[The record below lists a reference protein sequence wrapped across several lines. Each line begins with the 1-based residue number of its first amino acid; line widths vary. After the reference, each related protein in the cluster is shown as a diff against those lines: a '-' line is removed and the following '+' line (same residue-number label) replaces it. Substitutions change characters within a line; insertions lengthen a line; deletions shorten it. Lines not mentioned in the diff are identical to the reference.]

1 MLSKFQIH
9 TLIIFL
15 LHCISVHSQEIKTD
29 ELETIVIEANQ
40 REQLIPVQKLSGK
53 DLERLNS
60 HSVADALRYFSG
72 IKIKDY
78 GGIGGLKTVDV
89 RNMGTHH
96 VGVMYNG
103 MQIGNAQNGIV
114 DLGKFSLDDVES
126 ITLYNGERNT
136 IFQSAKEFASASNI
150 YINAKKPHFDKE
162 KKNNA
167 TIRFKTASIQLFNPS
182 FRVEKQLTPN
192 IRTSLSSEYIKSNG
206 RYKFRQKKHNLDGSV
221 AYDTTA
227 YRTNSDIEA
236 WRIENG
242 WFGETPKG
250 KWEANL
256 YFYNSERGLPE
267 AFIKKSQETMETEQ
281 KLERLWDKNFFAQSS
296 WTHSPFDKYQ
306 FQIKGKFAYDYTR
319 YLARNTVVFDDEL
332 VTQNLQADNS
342 FFQQDY
348 YLSIAHHYDI
358 TTNWDVAVATDLQ
371 YNKLNASRKGIQTP
385 FSYPERLSF
394 LTSIASSVN
403 FGKFKAQAHLLGT
416 FTQEN
421 VKNNQKAPD
430 RSLFTP
436 SLVISYSPFYQK
448 KFTIHS
454 FYKNTYRLPTF
465 NDLYYT
471 NLGDANL
478 KPESTNQ
485 INLGFQYQTQ
495 TEHTWLNTWKIK
507 VESYYAKVENKIIAT
522 PTSSMF
528 RWMMTNLGKVE
539 NYGLETNFSTQS
551 KLGKLFLNTNFSY
564 EYTLASDL
572 STTSSGKTTSYGDQI
587 PYTPWHS
594 GSAIASL
601 DYEKWSL
608 NYSFI
613 YVGKR
618 YNGNK
623 NNIKRNEIQP
633 WYTHDLS
640 INRTINWKKHTLKV
654 SIEANN
660 LLNQYYD
667 VVTNFPMPGRNFRFI
682 LSIEL

>member
-1 MLSKFQIH
+1 MLSKH
-9 TLIIFL
+9 SLYL
-15 LHCISVHSQEIKTD
+15 LFTYLLYSFNIYSQDIKSN
-29 ELETIVIEANQ
+29 ELETIVIEANHQ
-40 REQLIPVQKLSGK
+40 KELIPIQKLSGK
-53 DLERLNS
+53 DLERLNAQ
-60 HSVADALRYFSG
+60 SVADALRYFSG
-72 IKIKDY
+72 VKIKDY

-103 MQIGNAQNGIV
+103 IQIGNAQNGVV
-114 DLGKFSLDDVES
+114 DLGKFSLDDVEAV
-126 ITLYNGERNT
+126 TLYNGERST
-136 IFQSAKEFASASNI
+136 IFQSAKEFSSASNI
-150 YINAKKPHFDKE
+150 YITAKKPHFQHDK
-162 KKNNA
+162 NTNA
-167 TIRFKTASIQLFNPS
+167 TLRFKTASIQLFNPS
-182 FRVEKQLTPN
+182 FRIEQKVNST
-192 IRTSLSSEYIKSNG
+192 ISTSLSSEFIKSNG

-236 WRIENG
+236 WRVENG
-242 WFGETPKG
+242 WFGETTRG

-281 KLERLWDKNFFAQSS
+281 KMERLWDKNFLSQIS
-296 WTHSPFDKYQ
+296 WTHRASDNYQ
-306 FQIKGKFAYDYTR
+306 FQLKGKFAYDQTR
-319 YLARNTVVFDDEL
+319 YLARNTVVFNDEL

-342 FFQQDY
+342 FYQQDY
-348 YLSIAHHYDI
+348 YLSAAHHYELTPHWDI
-358 TTNWDVAVATDLQ
+358 AVATDLQ
-371 YNKLNASRKGIQTP
+371 YNKLNASREGVLTP

-394 LTSIASSVN
+394 LTSIASSIH
-403 FGKFKAQAHLLGT
+403 FGKFKAQAHLLST
-416 FTQEN
+416 FTQES
-421 VKNNQKAPD
+421 VKNNQKAPN

-436 SLVISYSPFYQK
+436 SLMLSYKPFNK
-448 KFTIHS
+448 ENFTLHT

-478 KPESTNQ
+478 KPESTHQ
-485 INLGFQYQTQ
+485 VNLGFQYQKQ
-495 TEHTWLNTWKIK
+495 VEQAWLRTWKIK
-507 VESYYAKVENKIIAT
+507 AESYYTKVEDKIIAT

-539 NYGLETNFSTQS
+539 NYGLETNLATESQFRNLILSTN
-551 KLGKLFLNTNFSY
+551 LSY
-564 EYTLASDL
+564 EYTVASDL
-572 STTSSGKTTSYGDQI
+572 STTSAGKTTSYGDQI

-594 GSAIASL
+594 GSAIIGL
-601 DYEKWSL
+601 DYKAWSL

-623 NNIKRNEIQP
+623 NNIKRNEVQP

-640 INRTINWKKHTLKV
+640 LNRSIHWQKQQLKA
-654 SIEANN
+654 SLEINN

-667 VVTNFPMPGRNFRFI
+667 VVTNFPMPGRNFRFT
-682 LSIEL
+682 LSFEL